1 MTTRLILVGGFLGA
15 GKTTLLWEAAQKL
28 AQQGHKVGLITN
40 DQAPDLVDT
49 NLLSR
54 AGVGVSEV
62 SGSCFCCNFNGLL
75 AAMDKLKES
84 FDADILIAEPVGSCT
99 DLSATIIQ
107 PLKDKLAGE
116 LTISPLTV
124 LADPFK
130 LQDIIAGGTA
140 GLHASAAYIYRKQL
154 EEADLIAIS
163 KSDLLPPSELAFL
176 QKDIAKA
183 FPATDLFS
191 ISSESG
197 TGLQDWL
204 TAVLARNDAG
214 TKLAEVDYDTYAEG
228 EAVLGWLNTRLT
240 FTDHGDWQVI
250 ATSIMAKLQQRL
262 AHQKMAIGHVK
273 LIVENDDESLIINLT
288 GSETKPK
295 VRGSI
300 SATTRATLTL
310 NARVETSPQQLEHE
324 VRQIILE
331 TTSHLS
337 LSTESWN
344 CLQPGRPDP
353 THRYEAIVA

>member
-75 AAMDKLKES
+75 SAMDKLKES

-130 LQDIIAGGTA
+130 LQDIISGGTA

-163 KSDLLPPSELAFL
+163 KRDLLPPSELASL
-176 QKDIAKA
+176 QQDITKA

-240 FTDHGDWQVI
+240 YTDHGDWQVI
-250 ATSIMAKLQQRL
+250 ATTIMEKLQQRL
-262 AHQKMAIGHVK
+262 ALQKMAIGHVK
-273 LIVENDDESLIINLT
+273 LIAENDDESLIINLT
-288 GSETKPK
+288 GSEKKPK
-295 VRGSI
+295 VRGAI
-300 SATTRATLTL
+300 SAKAQTTLTL
-310 NARVETSPQQLEHE
+310 NARVETSPQQLEQE
-324 VRQIILE
+324 VRQIISE
-331 TTSHLS
+331 TTSHLN
-337 LSTESWN
+337 LSAESWN

-353 THRYEAIVA
+353 TYRYDAIVA

>member
-75 AAMDKLKES
+75 AAIDKLKES

-130 LQDIIAGGTA
+130 LQDIISGGTA

-163 KSDLLPPSELAFL
+163 KRDLLPPSELASL
-176 QKDIAKA
+176 HQDITKA

-240 FTDHGDWQVI
+240 YTDHGDWQVI
-250 ATSIMAKLQQRL
+250 ATTIMEKLQQRL
-262 AHQKMAIGHVK
+262 ALQKMAIGHVK
-273 LIVENDDESLIINLT
+273 LIAENDDESLIINLT
-288 GSETKPK
+288 GSEKKPK
-295 VRGSI
+295 IRGAI
-300 SATTRATLTL
+300 SAKAQTTLTL
-310 NARVETSPQQLEHE
+310 NARVETSPQQLEQE
-324 VRQIILE
+324 VRQVISE

-337 LSTESWN
+337 LSAESWN

-353 THRYEAIVA
+353 TYRYDAIVA